1 MSDARAALGG
11 LLQQLAGALRSAELY
26 PQGHPAVHTPLRHI
40 ATTLAAQ
47 LRDRDRI
54 TLGLVDDVLVL
65 DEIPFYDAAT
75 RFKAVYT
82 TLVERKLEAIHFL
95 PGIALSELEHLL
107 LVLSPRGAHGEE
119 NVVEASKRYAMP
131 HVSFVESMDD
141 ESDPR
146 ARAESAYHSS
156 LGIVVDL
163 MSELRLGRIPS
174 SDRAVHV
181 IDTMRDIIL
190 TDESAL
196 FGLALLKN
204 YDEYTYAHS
213 VNVAIFSLAIGKQLG
228 LDGEALRRL
237 GLGGLLHDVGK
248 VRTCEDIIKK
258 PGALTDEEM
267 RIMQRHPELGAEI
280 TSAMRGIDSETGEIV
295 LHHHIRFDG
304 TGYPLLQGGRSVH
317 PHGQIVGLADCY
329 DALTTTRPYQK
340 SRHPSEAVR
349 LVRRMAGKA
358 YDPAL
363 VTSFAEMLGT
373 YPVGELVRLAS
384 NELAVV
390 SSLNHVDATSPK
402 VRIVTGRDG
411 QLLDAPIDV
420 DLAAETGDARTIVA
434 SVDPL
439 VKGIDVGAIL
449 GVTA

>member
-1 MSDARAALGG
+1 MTDTRTQLTGI
-11 LLQQLAGALRSAELY
+11 LQQLAGGLRSAELY

-40 ATTLAAQ
+40 AAAMATL

-65 DEIPFYDAAT
+65 DEIPFYDAVT
-75 RFKAVYT
+75 RFKAVYN

-95 PGIALSELEHLL
+95 HGVSLSELEGLL
-107 LVLSPRGAHGEE
+107 AVLSPRGPHGGDK
-119 NVVEASKRYAMP
+119 VTDAAKKYALP
-131 HVSFVESMDD
+131 HLSFVEQLDD
-141 ESDPR
+141 EEDVFGR
-146 ARAESAYHSS
+146 ARGTYHKS

-174 SDRAVHV
+174 SGRAVEV

-190 TDESAL
+190 QDESAL
-196 FGLALLKN
+196 FGLTLLKK

-213 VNVAIFSLAIGKQLG
+213 VNVAIFCLAIGKQLG
-228 LDGEALRRL
+228 LEGDGLRRV

-248 VRTCEDIIKK
+248 ARTCEDIIKK

-267 RIMQRHPELGAEI
+267 LVMQRHPELGAEM
-280 TSAMRGIDSETGEIV
+280 THAMRGIDGETADIV
-295 LHHHIRFDG
+295 LHHHIRHDG
-304 TGYPLLQGGRSVH
+304 SGYPVLKSGTQIH
-317 PHGQIVGLADCY
+317 PHGQIVSLADCY

-349 LVRRMAGKA
+349 LVRRMSGKA
-358 YDPAL
+358 YAPEL
-363 VTSFAEMLGT
+363 VTSFVEMVGT
-373 YPVGELVRLAS
+373 YPVGELVRLAT

-390 SSLNHVDATSPK
+390 TSLNHVDATTPR
-402 VRIVTGRDG
+402 VRIVTDSAGKT
-411 QLLDAPIDV
+411 LDTPTDC
-420 DLAAETGDARTIVA
+420 DLAAESNDTRVIVA

-439 VKGIDVGAIL
+439 VKGIDIGKVL
-449 GVTA
+449 GVE

>member
-1 MSDARAALGG
+1 MSDIRTQLAGV
-11 LLQQLAGALRSAELY
+11 LQQLAGALRSSDLY
-26 PQGHPAVHTPLRHI
+26 PAGHPAVHTPLRNI
-40 ATTLAAQ
+40 AATLAAL

-65 DEIPFYDAAT
+65 DEIPFYDAAS

-95 PGIALSELEHLL
+95 SGISLTELEQLL
-107 LVLSPRGAHGEE
+107 LILSSRGKHAEE
-119 NVVEASKRYAMP
+119 SVPVAAKHYTLP
-131 HVSFVESMDD
+131 HLSFVEQIDD
-141 ESDPR
+141 DSDPR
-146 ARAESAYHSS
+146 ARAQATYHSS

-174 SDRAVHV
+174 SDRAVQV
-181 IDTMRDIIL
+181 IDSMRDIIL

-196 FGLALLKN
+196 LGLTLLKK
-204 YDEYTYAHS
+204 YDEYTYVHS
-213 VNVAIFSLAIGKQLG
+213 VNVAIFCLAFGKQMG
-228 LDGEALRRL
+228 LDGNALRRV

-267 RIMQRHPELGAEI
+267 KIMQRHPELGAEI
-280 TSAMRGIDSETGEIV
+280 TDAMRGIDAETGEIV
-295 LHHHIRFDG
+295 LHHHIRHDG
-304 TGYPLLQGGRSVH
+304 SGYPLLPSGTQVH
-317 PHGQIVGLADCY
+317 PHSQLVALADCY

-349 LVRRMAGKA
+349 LVRRMSGKA
-358 YDPAL
+358 YAPEV
-363 VTSFAEMLGT
+363 VTAFVDMVGT
-373 YPVGELVRLAS
+373 YPIGELVRLAT

-390 SSLNHVDATSPK
+390 TSLNHVDATSPK
-402 VRIVTGRDG
+402 IRIVSDRSGA
-411 QLLDAPIDV
+411 LLESAVDV
-420 DLAAETGDARTIVA
+420 DLAAENDDERLIVA

-439 VKGIDVGAIL
+439 VKGIDVGKVLA
-449 GVTA
+449 AA